1 MLAFLLTILGLTL
14 GSKFFTDREKASP
27 FECGFTPK
35 DSARLPFSIRFFLI
49 SIVFLIFDVEL
60 ILVFPAIPGLV
71 SISGLIRFL
80 VIFCVIIILIF
91 GLFHEAAQGS
101 LA

>member
-1 MLAFLLTILGLTL
+1 MFLRLLLAILLTILGLSL
-14 GSKFFTDREKASP
+14 GSKFFMDREKASP

-60 ILVFPAIPGLV
+60 ILVFPTIPGLL
-71 SISGLIRFL
+71 STSAFERL
-80 VIFCVIIILIF
+80 
-91 GLFHEAAQGS
+91 S
-101 LA
+101 L

>member
-27 FECGFTPK
+27 FECGFT
-35 DSARLPFSIRFFLI
+35 RLPFSIRFFLI

-60 ILVFPAIPGLV
+60 ILVFPAIPGLA